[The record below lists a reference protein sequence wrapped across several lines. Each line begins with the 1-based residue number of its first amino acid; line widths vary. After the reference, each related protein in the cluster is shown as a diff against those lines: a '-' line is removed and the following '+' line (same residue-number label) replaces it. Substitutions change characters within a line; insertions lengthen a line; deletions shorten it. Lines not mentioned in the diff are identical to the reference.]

1 MKKLIVTFLVA
12 AAVAFG
18 QQGGTKKQAS
28 QAHVLTNAEFDA
40 LLATPDQ
47 ILIIDVRRPDE
58 VTSNGGFPVY
68 LSIQSPALSKSL
80 AWIPRDRTIITVSN
94 HAARGGAAA
103 DILSKAGFKVAGTI
117 GAETYEQG
125 GGKLTRI
132 EVPKATT
139 TAEQPAKKPGTESK

>member
-1 MKKLIVTFLVA
+1 MKTLLLTVFIA

-18 QQGGTKKQAS
+18 QQGGNTKKQTS

-68 LSIQSPALSKSL
+68 LSIQSSQLAKSL
-80 AWIPRDRTIITVSN
+80 AWIPKIVRSSRCPTTLRGAVGRRTYSLRRDLRSPEPSVRRPTSRVEGS
-94 HAARGGAAA
+94 
-103 DILSKAGFKVAGTI
+103 
-117 GAETYEQG
+117 
-125 GGKLTRI
+125 
-132 EVPKATT
+132 
-139 TAEQPAKKPGTESK
+139 